1 MSVDGAPGS
10 WFPFLKSLDPEFFR
24 PVLDMHRFLPI
35 ILGFFVPAALFSSAS
50 GEEGRIQKAVETV
63 SPRLVRIDTIGGHEK
78 VGKEFANE
86 GTSTGILLDRDGH
99 VLTSAFNFLHDPT
112 SILLRFSNGTKKVAR
127 KIATDSNRMMTLLKV
142 EDLNAD
148 FIPEKPDFRSKD
160 SVRPGE
166 RCLVLGVALAQD
178 EPNLAHGIIS
188 GKDRIWGKAI
198 QTDAAVG
205 PNNYGGPLID
215 LDGKLIG
222 IAVPLS
228 MMSNELSAG
237 TETYDAG
244 VGMAVPMD
252 DIMNV
257 VLAKLKEGKDL
268 EPGTLGFGFKDN
280 RTFIGPAV
288 LDLVLPDLP
297 AVQAGLKPGDEI
309 VSVDETPVASAL
321 ELEKNLRPRY
331 AGETVRLVYRRDD
344 AEQSVS
350 LTTVPIPKKPE
361 SKKTEE

>member
-1 MSVDGAPGS
+1 
-10 WFPFLKSLDPEFFR
+10 
-24 PVLDMHRFLPI
+24 MHRLLP
-35 ILGFFVPAALFSSAS
+35 LLVGLFVPAVLFAS
-50 GEEGRIQKAVETV
+50 VSEEVERIQKAVETV

-78 VGKEFANE
+78 IGEEFANE
-86 GTSTGILLDRDGH
+86 GTTTGILLDRDGY

-112 SILLRFSNGTKKVAR
+112 SILLRFSDDTKKIAR
-127 KIATDSNRMMTLLKV
+127 KVATDSNRMLTLLKV
-142 EDLNAD
+142 EELNAD
-148 FIPEKPDFRSKD
+148 FIPEKPNFRSKD

-166 RCLVLGVALAQD
+166 HCLVLGVALAQD

-198 QTDAAVG
+198 QTDAAIG

-222 IAVPLS
+222 IAVPIS
-228 MMSNELSAG
+228 MTSNELAAG
-237 TETYDAG
+237 AETYDAG

-288 LDLVLPDLP
+288 LDIVLPELP
-297 AVQAGLKPGDEI
+297 AAQAELKPGDKI
-309 VSVDETPVASAL
+309 VSIDETPIPSAL
-321 ELEKNLRPRY
+321 KLEMNLRPRY
-331 AGETVRLVYRRDD
+331 AGETVRLVYRRGD
-344 AEQSVS
+344 AEQSIS